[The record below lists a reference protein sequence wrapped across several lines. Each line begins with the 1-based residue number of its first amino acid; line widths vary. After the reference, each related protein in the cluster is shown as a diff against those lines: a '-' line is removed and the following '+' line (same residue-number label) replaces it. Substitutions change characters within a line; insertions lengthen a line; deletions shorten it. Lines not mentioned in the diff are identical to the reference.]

1 MKCNFGLNREATKYN
16 LDRCEKMNLTIYEKA
31 LFLYIKEYKGP
42 IIALWYINLYQ
53 SFQQLET
60 SLCYYNLVGY
70 GTQAGQ
76 SAD

>member
-1 MKCNFGLNREATKYN
+1 
-16 LDRCEKMNLTIYEKA
+16 MNLTIYGKA
-31 LFLYIKEYKGP
+31 LFLYIKEYIGT
-42 IIALWYINLYQ
+42 IIALWYGNVYQ

-60 SLCYYNLVGY
+60 SFHYYNPVGY